1 MDGFRD
7 GRICGA
13 WGGLLEGLRSLS
25 GRSSSPS
32 SAAFSSLTAGAAPS
46 VSDRATRSASART
59 PAKHRQG
66 WTISFVCPS
75 ESLDFRKSLHFSVFD
90 VAPPS
95 LAVLLLICS
104 RRSHCWR
111 ILSSSTTSLN
121 FVRPRPRCERLLP
134 AMAYERAR
142 PRTHTQQNRT

>member
-25 GRSSSPS
+25 GSSSSPS
-32 SAAFSSLTAGAAPS
+32 SAAFPSLTAGAAPS
-46 VSDRATRSASART
+46 INWATRSASART

-75 ESLDFRKSLHFSVFD
+75 ESLDFRKSFHFSVFD

-95 LAVLLLICS
+95 LAVGLLNCS
-104 RRSHCWR
+104 LRSHCWR
-111 ILSSSTTSLN
+111 TPSSSTTSLN
-121 FVRPRPRCERLLP
+121 CVRPRPRCERLLP